1 MTVATFRM
9 PIGSKCQVTIPKP
22 AMKLLALAVGDDLL
36 LEVNDD
42 HAVLHP
48 AVSVP
53 RRELPE
59 ELWKKLESRRGP
71 KPTDIPL
78 ETLFKEIGY
87 RPKMKRR
94 RPQPVRAVAE
104 RGKTASAS
112 RARARAADI
121 PAAPASAGAG
131 A

>member
-1 MTVATFRM
+1 MTIATFRM

-22 AMKLLALAVGDDLL
+22 AMKLLALGVGDDLL

-53 RRELPE
+53 RHELPE
-59 ELWKKLESRRGP
+59 ALWKKFESRRGP

-87 RPKMKRR
+87 KPKMKGRR
-94 RPQPVRAVAE
+94 TQPARSVAE

-112 RARARAADI
+112 RSRARAANI
-121 PAAPASAGAG
+121 AAAPASAA
-131 A
+131 ARA

>member
-1 MTVATFRM
+1 MTIATFRM

-22 AMKLLALAVGDDLL
+22 AMKLLALGVGDDLL

-53 RRELPE
+53 RHELPE
-59 ELWKKLESRRGP
+59 ALWKKLESRRGP

-87 RPKMKRR
+87 QPKRKGRR
-94 RPQPVRAVAE
+94 AQPTRAVAE
-104 RGKTASAS
+104 RGKTSRS
-112 RARARAADI
+112 RARAANIA
-121 PAAPASAGAG
+121 AAPASVATRA
-131 A
+131 